1 VTTRYS
7 ANYEWRNAPPAYET
21 LGNTIQNSRTI
32 GVNSNLNFISLYNK
46 SKFLKKV
53 NRPPSRRPVKK
64 DTDELEEDSK
74 EEKKK
79 KGEIGKTTRGVFK
92 FLMML
97 KQAQVGVT
105 LTDGTT
111 LPGFNQSIDAIG
123 QNFGSNAPGLPFIF
137 GAQNEDFRNQ
147 IARNGFLTRDTNQIA
162 RYLSLNAIDINGSA
176 TIEPIKGFRI
186 SLSFNKRQSFSTNS
200 NFRYL
205 ESEGTFE
212 DLAYTEV
219 GTFTTSFGSWATM
232 FDKLEDDYSS
242 EAFNQFKNNRYTVAQ
257 RLQVRE
263 FTGDG
268 AYADTYANEL
278 NEIDS
283 TTGFPKGFG
292 NKHQEVLLHS
302 FIAAYSGKNVV
313 SAPLS
318 AFRKIPVPNWRV
330 SYNGLSQLDIFKNIF
345 SNISISHGYSSTL
358 NLGSFQRPPDY
369 GTEVLDT
376 GVDLST
382 EFRFQ
387 SGVSII
393 ERLTPLIGIDVTTK
407 EGLTVKFEYKIDRNL
422 TLNVVNASMVEV
434 RNKEIVI
441 GGGFRTTG
449 LRLPIKFAGKR
460 IILQNDLNIRFDF
473 SIRDGIT
480 VVRTLEGNSGEDSYI
495 PTAGIR
501 TMSIRPSIDYKIND
515 ALNLRMFYNR
525 NSNNP
530 VTSNSFPSALTDFG
544 ITIRYVLQ

>member
-1 VTTRYS
+1 
-7 ANYEWRNAPPAYET
+7 
-21 LGNTIQNSRTI
+21 
-32 GVNSNLNFISLYNK
+32 
-46 SKFLKKV
+46 
-53 NRPPSRRPVKK
+53 
-64 DTDELEEDSK
+64 
-74 EEKKK
+74 
-79 KGEIGKTTRGVFK
+79 
-92 FLMML
+92 
-97 KQAQVGVT
+97 
-105 LTDGTT
+105 
-111 LPGFNQSIDAIG
+111 
-123 QNFGSNAPGLPFIF
+123 
-137 GAQNEDFRNQ
+137 
-147 IARNGFLTRDTNQIA
+147 
-162 RYLSLNAIDINGSA
+162 
-176 TIEPIKGFRI
+176 
-186 SLSFNKRQSFSTNS
+186 
-200 NFRYL
+200 
-205 ESEGTFE
+205 
-212 DLAYTEV
+212 
-219 GTFTTSFGSWATM
+219 M
-232 FDKLEDDYSS
+232 FDNLAEDYSS
-242 EAFNQFKNNRYTVAQ
+242 AAFTQFKNNRYTIAQ
-257 RLQVRE
+257 RLQTRE

-268 AYADTYANEL
+268 AYADDYGNEL
-278 NEIDS
+278 NGIDT
-283 TTGFPKGFG
+283 TTGFPKGFS

-302 FIAAYSGKNVV
+302 FIAAYSGKNAA
-313 SAPLS
+313 STSLS

-345 SNISISHGYSSTL
+345 SNISITHGYSSTL

-382 EFRFQ
+382 AFRFQ

-407 EGLTVKFEYKIDRNL
+407 EGLTARFEYKIDRNL

-449 LRLPIKFAGKR
+449 LRLPIKFDGKN
-460 IILQNDLNIRFDF
+460 IILQNDLNIRFDL

-480 VVRTLEGNSGEDSYI
+480 VVRTLEANNGEDSYI

-544 ITIRYVLQ
+544 ITIRYILQ